1 MAENKKSFV
10 GYADWGDTFE
20 MLDDVEA
27 GKLIKHF
34 FKYIQDENP
43 VLEDKLL
50 QVAFHPIK
58 LQLKRD
64 LVKWDEIKVKRSD
77 AGKKSSE
84 IKKLNNYVDSTST
97 HSTSVD
103 FVEPNSTSVDFVKT
117 DSTKS
122 TVTVT
127 VNDTV
132 NVINRANALTVAK
145 PPEVN
150 QQELKNEFKEL
161 IVGITGKELKIV
173 VAELKTFISDKKPEF
188 IEPYQEYWNL
198 FAENYQLPEIKVI
211 NDARFRKFKTRV
223 REPDFDFLKVLEKI
237 KCSKQL
243 RGQSDSSNGWKV
255 TFDWV
260 FENQS
265 NYVKI
270 LEGNYDTN

>member
-1 MAENKKSFV
+1 M
-10 GYADWGDTFE
+10 
-20 MLDDVEA
+20 
-27 GKLIKHF
+27 
-34 FKYIQDENP
+34 
-43 VLEDKLL
+43 EDKLL

-84 IKKLNNYVDSTST
+84 IKKLNNC
-97 HSTSVD
+97 
-103 FVEPNSTSVDFVKT
+103 VEQNSTKSTLVECVET

-122 TVTVT
+122 TVTVN

-132 NVINRANALTVAK
+132 NVINRANALTVSK
-145 PPEVN
+145 PPEIN

-198 FAENYQLPEIKVI
+198 FADNYQLPEIKVV
-211 NDARFRKFKTRV
+211 NDSRLRKFKTRV
-223 REPDFDFLKVLEKI
+223 REPSFDFLKVLEKI

-270 LEGNYDTN
+270 LEGNYDSN

>member
-1 MAENKKSFV
+1 MAENKKSFI

-20 MLDDVEA
+20 MLDDAEA

-34 FKYIQDENP
+34 FKYIQDESP
-43 VLEDKLL
+43 ILEDKLL

-132 NVINRANALTVAK
+132 NVNEINT
-145 PPEVN
+145 PTPEKSFLSINGFKAGKEHLLLELPETQKGAAQQYLKITKQKDISIDAITGLWEIFKIKEFTGTKYYSDVGNVYSHFFNGLKFEKLEENKSIVN
-150 QQELKNEFKEL
+150 QVTKQ
-161 IVGITGKELKIV
+161 KIY
-173 VAELKTFISDKKPEF
+173 T
-188 IEPYQEYWNL
+188 
-198 FAENYQLPEIKVI
+198 
-211 NDARFRKFKTRV
+211 
-223 REPDFDFLKVLEKI
+223 
-237 KCSKQL
+237 
-243 RGQSDSSNGWKV
+243 
-255 TFDWV
+255 
-260 FENQS
+260 
-265 NYVKI
+265 
-270 LEGNYDTN
+270 